1 MQLILLINAFIVTV
15 TAFQCSPDTIL
26 RMATDKRLKQ
36 LERDCKLASNNEPQC
51 TNKDDVENAWKEFS
65 KLSDRYKEAVAKCR
79 TTASNS
85 RRRYLRSA
93 PKLVTTDHKEE
104 ESVEEMVRPESEHFD
119 APYPIRTRRQTCKT
133 KSSLELNQL
142 AHDFGTHCERDNIC
156 LPDEDLPAGPQRD
169 GFKELHTAR
178 AKKYSDYLTQLFRC
192 YGRL

>member
-1 MQLILLINAFIVTV
+1 MLVT
-15 TAFQCSPDTIL
+15 TCRHCSPDTIL

-65 KLSDRYKEAVAKCR
+65 KLSDRYKEVNEERACDSS
-79 TTASNS
+79 T
-85 RRRYLRSA
+85 RS
-93 PKLVTTDHKEE
+93 PEFLFNCEQFQI
-104 ESVEEMVRPESEHFD
+104 RPESEHFD

-169 GFKELHTAR
+169 GFKELHAAR
-178 AKKYSDYLTQLFRC
+178 AKKYSNYLTQLFRC